1 MPELINKLEALLTS
15 QTTTSEQVHRRE
27 GRNMV
32 FQGTISV
39 VSTAFGKD
47 VIDETRKES
56 RSQIM
61 EGLVQ

>member
-1 MPELINKLEALLTS
+1 
-15 QTTTSEQVHRRE
+15 
-27 GRNMV
+27 MV

-47 VIDETRKES
+47 VIDETRKKS

-61 EGLVQ
+61 EGLI

>member
-15 QTTTSEQVHRRE
+15 QTTTSEQVHRE
-27 GRNMV
+27 GVNMV
-32 FQGTISV
+32 FQGAISV

-47 VIDETRKES
+47 VIDETRKEV

-61 EGLVQ
+61 EGLI